1 MTMGSLPARLSWL
14 WRHKGIFAN
23 REVGADPRLLVDV
36 SAIIKHDAQTGIQR
50 VVRAVWSEL
59 RTRHGEGFDVVP
71 VFATAQRGY
80 CHAPLDFLH
89 EAADLSCR
97 EPVRAGPSDRFLGLD
112 FAAQFIPKYRAQ
124 LRAWRAAGASVH
136 LIIYDLL
143 PLIRPEWFTSAAVAH
158 YRRWFDVV
166 VRDAD
171 QAICIS
177 RQVARDLRDQ
187 LDIHAPVRRPEI
199 AYLGMGGDIA
209 ASFPS
214 TGVGEKVSKLLDR
227 MRFRPTILMVGTIE
241 PRKGY
246 DAALTAFEHLWTTGG
261 SETPDLVIVGKP
273 GWKTAKLQHR
283 IANHPE
289 LGTRLH
295 WLDDVSDEGLCR
307 LYDAARGVL
316 MASRGEGFGL
326 PLLEA
331 VLHQRFVLA
340 RDLPVFREQGL
351 PNVVYFDDDRREP
364 LARSILQLTALG
376 QTKASLTAKLPT
388 WRTNVNAL
396 LVDLG
401 LTPAETEFLRSPVC
415 GGA

>member
-1 MTMGSLPARLSWL
+1 MLNLTARLRWL
-14 WRHKGIFAN
+14 WRHKRIFAA
-23 REVGADPRLLVDV
+23 REVGTRPRLLVDV
-36 SAIIKHDAQTGIQR
+36 SAIIMHDAQTGIQR

-59 RTRHGEGFDVVP
+59 RARHGEGFDVVP
-71 VFATAQRGY
+71 VFATARSGY
-80 CHAPLDFLH
+80 CYAPLDFLH
-89 EAADLSCR
+89 EATDPTCG
-97 EPVRAGPSDRFLGLD
+97 EPVRARPGDRFLGLD

-143 PLIRPEWFTSAAVAH
+143 PLIRPEWFTRAAVAH
-158 YRRWFDVV
+158 YRRWFDVL

-177 RQVARDLRDQ
+177 QQVASDLRDRLNMQ
-187 LDIHAPVRRPEI
+187 AADRRPEI
-199 AYLGMGGDIA
+199 AFLGMGGDIA
-209 ASFPS
+209 ASHPS
-214 TGVGEKVSKLLDR
+214 TGLGEKVMTLLGR
-227 MRFRPTILMVGTIE
+227 MRFRPAILMVGTIE

-246 DAALTAFEHLWTTGG
+246 DAALAAFEYLWKT
-261 SETPDLVIVGKP
+261 SANDAPDLVIVGKP
-273 GWKTAKLQHR
+273 GWKTAKLQQR

-316 MASRGEGFGL
+316 MASYGEGFGL

-340 RDLPVFREQGL
+340 RNLQVFREQGL

-364 LARSILQLTALG
+364 LSRSILQLAALG
-376 QTKASLTAKLPT
+376 QNKPSLTAKLPSWPT
-388 WRTNVNAL
+388 SVNAL

-401 LTPAETEFLRSPVC
+401 LIPVENEVLGSPAC